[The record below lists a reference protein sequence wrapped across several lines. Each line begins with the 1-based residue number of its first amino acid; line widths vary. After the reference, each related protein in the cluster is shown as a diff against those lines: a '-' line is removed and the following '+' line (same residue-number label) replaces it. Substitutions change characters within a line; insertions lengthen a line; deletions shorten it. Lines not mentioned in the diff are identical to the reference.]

1 MSSRSEAA
9 PAEPWGSEG
18 LLSWLTTTDHKR
30 IGILY
35 IVTSFAFFLVGV
47 TEASLMR
54 WQLAQPQNAVLGP
67 EQYNQMFTMHGTTMI
82 FLFLMP
88 MLTGL
93 GNYVVPL
100 MLGARDMA
108 FPRLNGFGYW
118 LFLLSGLFLYSSFLF
133 SAAPDGGWFAYVPM
147 TDRAYS
153 PGRNID
159 FWVLGVQLL
168 GVSSIAASVNFVV
181 TILRLRAPGM
191 TMNRMPMFAWTVLVT
206 AFLIL
211 FAFPSLTAAASLLM
225 LDRFLGTLFYSA
237 PAGGDPLLWQ
247 HLFWAFGHPEV
258 YILILPAMGIISE
271 IVPVFSGKPLF
282 GYIFV
287 AWSSV
292 AIAFLG
298 FIVWAHHMFAT
309 GLPAAVQAFFAL
321 TSMIIAVPTA
331 VKIFNWIAT
340 MWGGRIRLQPPM
352 MFAIGFIALFIF
364 GGMTGISVAVVPFDW
379 QVTDTYYVVG
389 HFHYV
394 LFGGAVFGMF
404 GGLHYWFPKMTGRLL
419 SERLGHVQFWLLFIG
434 FNLTFM
440 PLHLLG
446 LMGMPRRIFTYLPN
460 LGWDIPNLVSALGV
474 PFIVL
479 SVLVFLYNVSVSL
492 RRGALAGNDPWNAV
506 TLEWLAS
513 SPPAPYNFAE
523 IPTVRGRRPLYDLK
537 HPDRPDAAP
546 RA

>member
-1 MSSRSEAA
+1 MSSRSEAV
-9 PAEPWGSEG
+9 PAEPWGNEG
-18 LLSWLTTTDHKR
+18 LLSWLATTDHKR

-35 IVTSFAFFLVGV
+35 VVTSFAFFLVGV

-54 WQLAQPQNAVLGP
+54 WQLSLPQNNVLGP
-67 EQYNQMFTMHGTTMI
+67 EQYNQIFTMHGTTMI

-100 MLGARDMA
+100 MIGARDMA
-108 FPRLNGFGYW
+108 FPRLNAFGYW
-118 LFLLSGLFLYSSFLF
+118 VFLLSGLFLYSSFLF
-133 SAAPDGGWFAYVPM
+133 ASAPDGGWFAYVPM

-159 FWVLGVQLL
+159 FWVIGVQLL

-191 TMNRMPMFAWTVLVT
+191 TINRMPMFAWTVLVT

-287 AWSSV
+287 AWSTV

-298 FIVWAHHMFAT
+298 FIVWAHHMFAA
-309 GLPAAVQAFFAL
+309 GLPPAVQAFFAL

-340 MWGGRIRLQPPM
+340 MWGGRVRLQPPM

-394 LFGGAVFGMF
+394 LFGGSVFGMF

-419 SERLGHVQFWLLFIG
+419 SERLGHWQFWLLFVG

-440 PLHLLG
+440 PLHILG
-446 LMGMPRRIFTYLPN
+446 LSGMPRRVYTYLPN
-460 LGWDIPNLVSALGV
+460 LGWDTANLISSIGV
-474 PFIVL
+474 PFIVA
-479 SVLVFLYNVSVSL
+479 SVLVFLYNVFASL
-492 RRGALAGNDPWNAV
+492 RTGERAGDDPWNAF

-523 IPTVRGRRPLYDLK
+523 IPVVHGRRPLYDLK
-537 HPDRPDAAP
+537 HPDQADESS
-546 RA
+546 